1 MFCRRRRHCRNGGP
15 PVISVL
21 VYGDEGIRQFD
32 DLRPARDAE
41 GTTWVHAPEVTDDEL
56 DQIARTFDIHPLTVE
71 DLRND
76 VRAKTEVF
84 PDYTF
89 VLLKTIT
96 LARGET
102 TFAEE
107 LVTTP
112 VGLFVGRDWVV
123 SVSPGAASEIDRVRH
138 AVEREDERLLQRGAD
153 FTAYRVIEVVVDEY
167 FEVLDRVEDSIEEIE
182 EEVIESPDRETL
194 ERINTVRRDL
204 LSFRKQVWPAREAV
218 GVLARGDTAQI
229 DEETEKYYRDVYDH
243 LVQLADLT
251 ETYRDLVSG
260 ARDIYLNALSQSTN
274 EVMKVLTVVATI
286 FIPLTFVAGIY
297 GMNFD
302 PAASP
307 YNMPELGWTYG
318 YPAVMIG
325 MAVIAVLML
334 AYFRRRGY
342 I

>member
-1 MFCRRRRHCRNGGP
+1 MT
-15 PVISVL
+15 SAL
-21 VYGDEGIRQFD
+21 VYGGSGIRQYD
-32 DLRPARDAE
+32 DLQSAREAD
-41 GTTWVHAPEVTDDEL
+41 GTTWVHAPAVADAEL
-56 DQIARTFDIHPLTVE
+56 DRIADTFEIHPLTIE
-71 DLRND
+71 DLQND

-89 VLLKTIT
+89 VLLKTVS

-112 VGLFVGRDWVV
+112 VGLFVGRDWIV
-123 SVSPGAASEIDRVRH
+123 SVSPGPVAEIDRVRH

-153 FTAYRVIEVVVDEY
+153 FTAYRVIEVVVEEY
-167 FEVLDRVEDSIEEIE
+167 FDVLDRVEDVIEEIE
-182 EEVIESPDRETL
+182 EEVIDSPDRETL

-229 DEETEKYYRDVYDH
+229 ADETEKYYRDVYDH

-260 ARDIYLNALSQSTN
+260 TRDIYLNALSQSTN

-318 YPAVMIG
+318 YPAAMIG
-325 MAVIAVLML
+325 MALIAVLML
-334 AYFRRRGY
+334 VHFRRRGY
-342 I
+342 L